1 MTDTLPGVESK
12 VAVSVVQDI
21 ADGGA
26 SIRWDWVVSDLSVN
40 YAGPQGLLPSA
51 GDCSG
56 RAQQPMDYAGGWECA
71 GPVFLLGRAVPA
83 GGTSHTLHPAGKP
96 GGGESSSGYRSPMAA
111 NHITSGCIGAYPNMI
126 Y

>member
-1 MTDTLPGVESK
+1 MTDTLPGVEPK

-40 YAGPQGLLPSA
+40 YAGPRGLLPSA

-56 RAQQPMDYAGGWECA
+56 RAQQPRITPEDGNVLAQFFSWEELFPLVA
-71 GPVFLLGRAVPA
+71 RLIRSTQQENPVEEKVP
-83 GGTSHTLHPAGKP
+83 P
-96 GGGESSSGYRSPMAA
+96 GAEVRWQQ
-111 NHITSGCIGAYPNMI
+111 IL
-126 Y
+126 